1 MLSKGKNT
9 HRVSRS
15 CSSNLLFFITKGEYM
30 NKKTISSVLIAVFMA
45 ASMSSAFAQGRG
57 NDKGGNDRQDND
69 RGRGQQSQD
78 HKRPDHQNYRDNGR
92 NDRQNYQARGNDSR
106 YKGRGAGPRH
116 DMRRG
121 GRLSNEYRGNQYV
134 VNDWRAHRLSAPPR
148 GSHWVQTG
156 GDYVLVTIASGI
168 IAQILLSN

>member
-1 MLSKGKNT
+1 
-9 HRVSRS
+9 
-15 CSSNLLFFITKGEYM
+15 LLFFITKGEYM

-57 NDKGGNDRQDND
+57 NDKGGTDRQDND